1 MLSLP
6 LSISAVLSLFL
17 WSLQPPAWFSRAH
30 CPVDSLP
37 LSLSLFLLLCS
48 TCICSLTHCPSFF
61 LLLPPPTT
69 TKRRS
74 TLDTICLR
82 WRRQRQ
88 RRRQLR
94 LRRRWGIKIIFM
106 PLAESVYF
114 CSVVLQERVLFLLSV
129 WFYFLIIINIIIV
142 LIIIIIL
149 FWFDFVI
156 FYNRVRFSV
165 RFALILFSF
174 CRRFVNVFQN
184 THQNPKQKKFR
195 PNFNLLNFGSVR
207 FGLFCFVDLVIK
219 RGKNNNNNKRICF
232 VIEF

>member
-1 MLSLP
+1 MLCFLSHSLSPILFSLSL
-6 LSISAVLSLFL
+6 SL

-30 CPVDSLP
+30 CPVDSL
-37 LSLSLFLLLCS
+37 SLFFSAPYVFAHSLCS
-48 TCICSLTHCPSFF
+48 SFF
-61 LLLPPPTT
+61 VPLPSPTT
-69 TKRRS
+69 TRRS

-88 RRRQLR
+88 LR
-94 LRRRWGIKIIFM
+94 LRRLWGIKIIFM

-149 FWFDFVI
+149 LFWFDFLI
-156 FYNRVRFSV
+156 IYYNRVRFSV

-174 CRRFVNVFQN
+174 LS
-184 THQNPKQKKFR
+184 P
-195 PNFNLLNFGSVR
+195 
-207 FGLFCFVDLVIK
+207 FC
-219 RGKNNNNNKRICF
+219 
-232 VIEF
+232 

>member
-1 MLSLP
+1 MLCFLSHSLSP
-6 LSISAVLSLFL
+6 IRFSLALSVISTTTRLVQQSALPSRFSLF
-17 WSLQPPAWFSRAH
+17 FSAPYVFAH
-30 CPVDSLP
+30 S
-37 LSLSLFLLLCS
+37 LCS
-48 TCICSLTHCPSFF
+48 SFF
-61 LLLPPPTT
+61 VPLPSPTT
-69 TKRRS
+69 TRRS

-82 WRRQRQ
+82 WR

-149 FWFDFVI
+149 LFWFDFLI
-156 FYNRVRFSV
+156 IYYNRVRFSV

-174 CRRFVNVFQN
+174 LS
-184 THQNPKQKKFR
+184 P
-195 PNFNLLNFGSVR
+195 
-207 FGLFCFVDLVIK
+207 FC
-219 RGKNNNNNKRICF
+219 
-232 VIEF
+232 

>member
-6 LSISAVLSLFL
+6 LSISVVLSLFL

-61 LLLPPPTT
+61 LLLSPPTT
-69 TKRRS
+69 TTRRS

-129 WFYFLIIINIIIV
+129 WFYFLIIIV

-207 FGLFCFVDLVIK
+207 FVLFCWF
-219 RGKNNNNNKRICF
+219 GY
-232 VIEF
+232 

>member
-1 MLSLP
+1 MIHTYISVFCLRSITNTQHIYNNPIIVLCFLSRSLSLT
-6 LSISAVLSLFL
+6 LFSLSLSL

-30 CPVDSLP
+30 CPVDSL
-37 LSLSLFLLLCS
+37 SLSLFFSAPHVFAHSLCS
-48 TCICSLTHCPSFF
+48 SFF
-61 LLLPPPTT
+61 LPLPSPTT
-69 TKRRS
+69 TRRS

-82 WRRQRQ
+82 WRRR

-149 FWFDFVI
+149 LFRFDFLI
-156 FYNRVRFSV
+156 IYNRVRFSV

-174 CRRFVNVFQN
+174 LS
-184 THQNPKQKKFR
+184 P
-195 PNFNLLNFGSVR
+195 
-207 FGLFCFVDLVIK
+207 FC
-219 RGKNNNNNKRICF
+219 
-232 VIEF
+232 